1 MISKGKLITDNR
13 QLITYICALV
23 SWWLNYYHI
32 YLKLVKTMTQE
43 EKRLH
48 PRFDALNLIAYDCVD
63 ESGQVVMR
71 GMGRTLNV
79 SEGGIL
85 LETHIQIEQQYDA
98 LLSIGLE
105 NDLIDI
111 KGKIVF
117 SKPGKV
123 DKFEAGIKFLEIGAT
138 ELDIL
143 KLYIKAFKN
152 SP

>member
-1 MISKGKLITDNR
+1 
-13 QLITYICALV
+13 
-23 SWWLNYYHI
+23 
-32 YLKLVKTMTQE
+32 MTKE

-48 PRFDALNLIAYDCVD
+48 PRIDALNLIAYECMD
-63 ESGQVVMR
+63 ESGQVVMH

-85 LETHIQIEQQYDA
+85 LETHVQIEQQYDA

-111 KGKIVF
+111 KGKFIS

-123 DKFEAGIKFLEIGAT
+123 DMFESGIKFLEIGET
-138 ELDIL
+138 ELAIL
-143 KLYIKAFKN
+143 KLYIKAFKEL
-152 SP
+152 